1 MSKTHSAIL
10 LLIAADILIA
20 VGLLAAAGRPAFGQA
35 AVEEDRS
42 DAADSPID
50 RLPGELGSAAV
61 SQEQNPLLEIAR
73 QMREVEGRIAR
84 NDSGTTTR
92 KVQQQIIADLDALI
106 ADARKRAR
114 RGKPGDGQVTPQR
127 SVDPSSQQGDNG
139 GRTPTDKPATA
150 STPRTDN
157 GEPREPDVKMMRR
170 VMEKLWEVDLH
181 QHARQQMMETQPEE
195 FLPKYEMM
203 IEEYF
208 RRLSQQRGWQ
218 DME

>member
-10 LLIAADILIA
+10 LLIAA
-20 VGLLAAAGRPAFGQA
+20 GLLVAAGRPAPGQVA
-35 AVEEDRS
+35 IEEDRS
-42 DAADSPID
+42 DAGDNPID

-73 QMREVEGRIAR
+73 QMREVEGRMAQ

-114 RGKPGDGQVTPQR
+114 QGKPGDGQSQSSGPQR
-127 SVDPSSQQGDNG
+127 PVGQPPQQPDNG
-139 GRTPTDKPATA
+139 GGTPTDKPATA

-170 VMEKLWEVDLH
+170 VMEKLWEVDLPPH
-181 QHARQQMMETQPEE
+181 VRQQMMEVQPEE
-195 FLPKYEMM
+195 FLPKYETM